1 MMLLMN
7 HIVIAMVL
15 AMLCCSGCCAAG
27 QDKVAGETPKAKV
40 ADISG
45 LLEPIRQKH
54 NVPAICAAVVN
65 SDGIIAMGAVGF
77 RRRGDTS
84 SVTPND
90 LWHLGSNTKAMTA
103 AVVGLLVEQ
112 KKVRWTSTLAELF
125 PELADRI
132 HPQLRDVT
140 VLQLLSHQAGLTE
153 NLNWRSFAFCGDI
166 RRQRQAVLEQALT
179 EKPKYT
185 PGSQAHYSNLGY
197 VVAGIAVEQISGK
210 SWEDQ
215 IRDSLFQPLGM
226 TSAGFGGVGTPG
238 QLDQPWGH
246 RADGSPVE
254 GNGPDMDNAMVMAP
268 AGCVHASISDWAKFV
283 IDQLRGGMGKSA
295 LMTSDTYRILHTP
308 SFGND
313 YALGWL
319 AVTRDWGSGAVLHH
333 TGSNTMNYANTWL
346 APKRDFAV
354 LVCINQGG
362 DTAFAAS
369 DETVAALIKA
379 IPDMS
384 W

>member
-1 MMLLMN
+1 MN
-7 HIVIAMVL
+7 HNRLMALVIVISF
-15 AMLCCSGCCAAG
+15 CGGCQGQA
-27 QDKVAGETPKAKV
+27 QDKLAAESPKSKLT
-40 ADISG
+40 DLSY

-77 RRRGDTS
+77 RRRGDTTA
-84 SVTPND
+84 VTTND
-90 LWHLGSNTKAMTA
+90 VWHLGSNTKAMTA
-103 AVVGLLVEQ
+103 AVFGLLVEQ

-125 PELADRI
+125 PELADQI

-153 NLNWRSFAFCGDI
+153 NLNWRSFASRGDI
-166 RRQRQAVLEQALT
+166 HCQRQAVLEQALT

-185 PGSQAHYSNLGY
+185 PGTQAHYSNLGY
-197 VVAGIAVEQISGK
+197 VVAGIAVERISGK

-215 IRDSLFQPLGM
+215 IYDSLFKPLGM
-226 TSAGFGGVGTPG
+226 TTAGFGGVGTPG
-238 QLDQPWGH
+238 KLDQPWGH

-295 LMTSDTYRILHTP
+295 LMTPDTYRILHTP
-308 SFGND
+308 PFGND

-319 AVTRDWGSGAVLHH
+319 AVTRDWGGGAVLHH
-333 TGSNTMNYANTWL
+333 TGSNTMNYANTWI

-362 DTAFAAS
+362 DAAFAAS

-379 IPDMS
+379 IADMS
-384 W
+384 R